1 MIRKEKQLKILTFN
15 ILAIK
20 RFFMEIR
27 VADDDD
33 LDVWGPVV
41 TREAPV
47 NNAAL
52 VRPVTMADEPARTEG
67 LVALVA
73 FCQRTKKN

>member
-33 LDVWGPVV
+33 LDV
-41 TREAPV
+41 
-47 NNAAL
+47 
-52 VRPVTMADEPARTEG
+52 
-67 LVALVA
+67 
-73 FCQRTKKN
+73 